1 MPRTILLDGQR
12 LTRRDFSAVVLGN
25 HRVDL
30 APRARVAMRKSRA
43 WVEKIIAEKQVVYG
57 VTTGVGS
64 LSTEH
69 IDPAAARELQLN
81 VVRSHSCGVGEPL
94 GAAETRGLLL
104 LRANTLAR
112 GLSGVRPLI
121 AETLCAFLNHGVHPV
136 VPRRGS
142 VGASGDLA
150 PLAHVALALVGE
162 GEVMFQGRR
171 QTPGRR
177 SNRSASSP

>member
-1 MPRTILLDGQR
+1 MPSTIFLDGRR
-12 LTRRDFSAVVLGN
+12 LTLRDFFAVVRDK
-25 HRVDL
+25 HRVAL
-30 APRARVAMRKSRA
+30 SSGARRAMLKSRGLI
-43 WVEKIIAEKQVVYG
+43 EEIIAEKQVVYG

-81 VVRSHSCGVGEPL
+81 VVRSHSCGVGDPL
-94 GAAETRGLLL
+94 NAAETRGLLL

-121 AETLCAFLNHGVHPV
+121 AETLCAFLNHAVHPV

-162 GEVMFQGRR
+162 GEVIYKVRGECTRVQR
-171 QTPGRR
+171 
-177 SNRSASSP
+177 

>member
-1 MPRTILLDGQR
+1 MQ
-12 LTRRDFSAVVLGN
+12 
-25 HRVDL
+25 
-30 APRARVAMRKSRA
+30 KSRA

-121 AETLCAFLNHGVHPV
+121 AETLCAFLNHGVHPI
-136 VPRRGS
+136 VPPAGLGGRKWRPCAARACGPGAGRRGRRRIS
-142 VGASGDLA
+142 RPAA
-150 PLAHVALALVGE
+150 AR
-162 GEVMFQGRR
+162 GRR
-171 QTPGRR
+171 L
-177 SNRSASSP
+177 